1 MKYLFIFSL
10 PFFLL
15 NSCVKEKCQIA
26 GFYEFEIPATLTPA
40 KDTFQ
45 VGDTIT
51 FVSSFEN
58 QVFERKTKKFYKLE
72 NFKFYPELSMAEVSD
87 SATNKGAL
95 VDFDVIVDSATNFS
109 RLNYSNGQI
118 DYIGEYNYLSNKYSL
133 DFKLVP
139 KASGLYVFSFFSL
152 VWTLDKNQKFDGKC
166 SNINVDGVVKMN
178 DRGDNNIEMLKNSPD
193 SHYNTWIFGNP
204 EQRFHQFGGYCFYVK

>member
-26 GFYEFEIPATLTPA
+26 GFYEFEIPATLTPD

-51 FVSSFEN
+51 FVSSFED

-95 VDFDVIVDSATNFS
+95 VDFDVIIDSMINFH
-109 RLNYSNGQI
+109 RIDYTDGQI
-118 DYIGEYNYLSNKYSL
+118 DYIGEYNYVSNKYSL

-139 KASGLYVFSFFSL
+139 RIPGLYVLYFSSY

-178 DRGDNNIEMLKNSPD
+178 DGTDNNIEMLKNSPD
-193 SHYNTWIFGNP
+193 PHYNEWIFGNP
-204 EQRFHQFGGYCFYVK
+204 SDRFHRNGGYCFYVK